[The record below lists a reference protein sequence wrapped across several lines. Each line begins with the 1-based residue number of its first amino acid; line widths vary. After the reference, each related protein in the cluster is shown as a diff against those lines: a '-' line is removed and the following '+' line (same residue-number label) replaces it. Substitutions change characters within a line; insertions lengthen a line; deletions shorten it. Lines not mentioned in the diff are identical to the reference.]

1 MRRRMSIWEISSSP
15 CGKARSPKSRRPGRA
30 SPVNRFFGNGAAG
43 CGAKADDFGIDPVA
57 GEVLKFSCRCDG
69 ASCKC
74 VVLFNGCFYFSG
86 NSILP
91 RK

>member
-1 MRRRMSIWEISSSP
+1 MGNKFLALRKSEVAKVAPDRAGIS
-15 CGKARSPKSRRPGRA
+15 GKP
-30 SPVNRFFGNGAAG
+30 FFGNGAAG